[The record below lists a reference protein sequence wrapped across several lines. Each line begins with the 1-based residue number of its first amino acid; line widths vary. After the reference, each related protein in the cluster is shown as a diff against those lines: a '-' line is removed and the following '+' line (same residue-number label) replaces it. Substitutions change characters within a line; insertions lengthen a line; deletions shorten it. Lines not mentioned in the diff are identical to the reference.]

1 MCSFSNIWEINN
13 FNGYS
18 KYAAQLFSDNKKAE
32 LHTNVYG
39 DPLLATHPDKF
50 ERSTTPES
58 GSVFSGIGRNHVGI
72 VINWDG
78 TTLTIQDE
86 NYDGITNTFEDAK
99 ADWKTVTYSLDEFR
113 QRMKGVVFANPI

>member
-1 MCSFSNIWEINN
+1 MGLC
-13 FNGYS
+13 
-18 KYAAQLFSDNKKAE
+18 
-32 LHTNVYG
+32 
-39 DPLLATHPDKF
+39 
-50 ERSTTPES
+50 RSTIPKS

-72 VINWDG
+72 VINCDG
-78 TTLTIQDE
+78 TTLTIQDG